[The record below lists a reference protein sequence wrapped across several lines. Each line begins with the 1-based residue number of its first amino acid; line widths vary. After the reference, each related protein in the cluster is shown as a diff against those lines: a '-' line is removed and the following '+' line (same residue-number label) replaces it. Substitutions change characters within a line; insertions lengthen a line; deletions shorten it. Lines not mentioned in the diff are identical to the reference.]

1 MVPAVNPEIALVKV
15 PVPVPS
21 EVLLFAIVGPVVV
34 PQQTPL
40 AVTGDPPSEVM
51 LPPLLKL
58 LAVIRVALLV
68 VNVGNRA
75 SVVNDKASL

>member
-1 MVPAVNPEIALVKV
+1 VVPDASPEIALVKV

-21 EVLLFAIVGPVVV
+21 EVLLFAIVGPVAV

-58 LAVIRVALLV
+58 LAVIRVASIV
-68 VNVGNRA
+68 VNVGPRA
-75 SVVNDKASL
+75 SVVNEKELL